1 MTQKLIAIDLDGTT
15 LNNQAQLSPKTI
27 QTLKRATQAG
37 HIVSIVTGRPNRL
50 SQQFYDQ
57 LALKTPMIN
66 FNGSLGHVPHKHWSK
81 EYQYTFNRDIV
92 FDLLQHQRDFD
103 VELIAAEGKHLFL
116 AHQDKPVE
124 LGFFP
129 VQLKANELLS
139 QQSLTQNPTSMT
151 IAVKRPQ
158 QKRLQA
164 YIEDKFGDQVDVSP
178 WGGPNSVLEI
188 CAKGIQKAVGVER
201 LAHYYG
207 ISRDNIIAFGDE
219 HNDDEM
225 ITYAGVGVAMKNA
238 TDHLKSLADDVT
250 PLTNEEDGLADY
262 LGRALKL
269 AE

>member
-1 MTQKLIAIDLDGTT
+1 
-15 LNNQAQLSPKTI
+15 
-27 QTLKRATQAG
+27 
-37 HIVSIVTGRPNRL
+37 
-50 SQQFYDQ
+50 
-57 LALKTPMIN
+57 MIN

-164 YIEDKFGDQVDVSP
+164 TSKI
-178 WGGPNSVLEI
+178 NSVTRSMSVH
-188 CAKGIQKAVGVER
+188 GAVQT
-201 LAHYYG
+201 
-207 ISRDNIIAFGDE
+207 AFWKSVLRAFKKPLVL
-219 HNDDEM
+219 NDWR
-225 ITYAGVGVAMKNA
+225 ITMV
-238 TDHLKSLADDVT
+238 
-250 PLTNEEDGLADY
+250 
-262 LGRALKL
+262 L
-269 AE
+269 AEITLSRLVMNITTMK